1 MCVCSPTYE
10 QNMTDEPDLL
20 NRLVSDDSLL
30 RMARGY
36 IVDLWVYDDH
46 FAAAKTIKASNG

>member
-1 MCVCSPTYE
+1 
-10 QNMTDEPDLL
+10 MTDEPDLV

-46 FAAAKTIKASNG
+46 VAAAKTIKASNG